1 MMKSNWLMYLRI
13 AMAISWQYH
22 RFIVKTAR
30 NHLFFFLILMI
41 LMKSNWQMYLRIAVA
56 ISWQYRRFFVK
67 GARNHLFILTT
78 SLNWYLIV
86 LGAKWRSNAYQQWL
100 TFFFLQRLQLHEKKN
115 HWQVL
120 MSIPPCRKHLISF
133 FSKLKGSPTKNLDMN
148 CTFVFFGWS
157 LKNTKAQLIEL
168 WILNYHKFSRSLA

>member
-1 MMKSNWLMYLRI
+1 MKSNWLMYLRI

-56 ISWQYRRFFVK
+56 ISWQYHSFFVK
-67 GARNHLFILTT
+67 AARNHLFIFILTT

-100 TFFFLQRLQLHEKKN
+100 TFFLPSKVTVAWEKESGTSHFN
-115 HWQVL
+115 
-120 MSIPPCRKHLISF
+120 
-133 FSKLKGSPTKNLDMN
+133 FS
-148 CTFVFFGWS
+148 
-157 LKNTKAQLIEL
+157 
-168 WILNYHKFSRSLA
+168 LNWKEVPQKI